1 MGALQAHIAEHYGYM
16 YRNQIEQQVG
26 APIPTFDDEDAEIP
40 EDMEAALSR
49 LVAQASQQ
57 LLLQNQTA
65 AAQQQ
70 AQQQAQDPILQL
82 QAKEVSI
89 KEADL
94 QRKVLKDKTDAQ
106 LKASQQD
113 IERQRIQSQEKLAG
127 ADAMV
132 KATAEDE
139 KLKVKQSDA
148 IIKAVA
154 EDERMKLERDKELL
168 RVRSKRS

>member
-1 MGALQAHIAEHYGYM
+1 M
-16 YRNQIEQQVG
+16 YRNQIKQQVG
-26 APIPTFDDEDAEIP
+26 APIPTFDDDDAEIP

-82 QAKEVSI
+82 QAKELSI

-106 LKASQQD
+106 LKSNQQTIEQQRIASQ
-113 IERQRIQSQEKLAG
+113 IKIAEATS
-127 ADAMV
+127 MV

-139 KLKVKQSDA
+139 KLKVKKADA
-148 IIKAVA
+148 MIKAVA
-154 EDERMKLERDKELL
+154 EDERMKLEKDKELL
-168 RVRSKRS
+168 RIRSRKP

>member
-1 MGALQAHIAEHYGYM
+1 M
-16 YRNQIEQQVG
+16 
-26 APIPTFDDEDAEIP
+26 
-40 EDMEAALSR
+40 
-49 LVAQASQQ
+49 
-57 LLLQNQTA
+57 
-65 AAQQQ
+65 
-70 AQQQAQDPILQL
+70 
-82 QAKEVSI
+82 
-89 KEADL
+89 
-94 QRKVLKDKTDAQ
+94 LKDKTDAQ